1 MNAATVHAN
10 AICETDKIGEGSA
23 ISAFAFVHANARV
36 GDNST
41 VSGFSVIGNMVSLGH
56 GVSVGPG
63 SKIVQGVQIQDDV
76 EVGANVVFDAK
87 GHSAPGEVIG
97 TIIEAGASIG
107 SGSVV
112 VQGVRVGRRAIVC
125 EGAVVTRDVPPYAI
139 VSGNPAAITGYSDGS
154 GKRMASTELRTG
166 DKSSVGL
173 RGADKS
179 IVHLRKATDLRGS
192 LVVAELASDLP
203 FVPQRFFVVYDVPSL
218 DVRGEHAHHRCEQFL
233 ICVKG
238 SVKAVVDDGTS
249 REEFLLDSADVGLYM
264 PAMTWGTQYAYSP
277 DAVLAVFA
285 SLPYD
290 SADYIRTYEAF
301 QEALRDFSASDR
313 AGHLIAT

>member
-1 MNAATVHAN
+1 MKATTVHAN
-10 AICETDKIGEGSA
+10 ALCESERIGASSA

-41 VSGFSVIGNMVSLGH
+41 IGEFSVIGNMVSLGH
-56 GVSVGPG
+56 RVSIGPG

-76 EVGANVVFDAK
+76 GVGANVVFDAE
-87 GHSAPGEVIG
+87 GHSAPGEVVQ

-112 VQGVRVGRRAIVC
+112 AQGVLVGRRAIVC

-139 VSGNPAAITGYSDGS
+139 VAGNPAAITGYSDEF
-154 GKRMASTELRTG
+154 GKRMASAELRKG
-166 DKSSVGL
+166 DKPSGGL
-173 RGADKS
+173 RGGYES

-192 LVVAELASDLP
+192 LVVAELGSDLP

-218 DVRGEHAHHRCEQFL
+218 DVRGEHAHRRCEQFL
-233 ICVKG
+233 ICIKG

-264 PAMTWGTQYAYSP
+264 PAMTWGTQYAYSS

-301 QEALRDFSASDR
+301 QEALKDS
-313 AGHLIAT
+313 